1 MQPTP
6 PHRWSP
12 QLRWLLLAQILWI
25 PWLLLRAW
33 CPPAPSTPEARQ
45 GELPPLPAA
54 SERRSSPPSLEELL
68 KPAPS
73 VGDGAASTVRQPPSA
88 GGLILLNR
96 PDSGAL
102 ETARQAQ
109 PGANRPEASNGQQP
123 KNPQEPSAASGD
135 STTRRPT
142 ATAPASPSQLL
153 GGSLGLEELRRG
165 LPQQPPSR

>member
-12 QLRWLLLAQILWI
+12 QLRWLLLGQILWI

-33 CPPAPSTPEARQ
+33 SPPSPSTPDGRRE
-45 GELPPLPAA
+45 ELPPLPAA

-68 KPAPS
+68 KPAPNE
-73 VGDGAASTVRQPPSA
+73 GDDAASAVRQVPSA

-96 PDSGAL
+96 PGAGAR
-102 ETARQAQ
+102 EAARQAQ
-109 PGANRPEASNGQQP
+109 PGANRPEARGGKQP
-123 KNPQEPSAASGD
+123 KNPQEPSGASGV
-135 STTRRPT
+135 STTRRPP
-142 ATAPASPSQLL
+142 ATAPASPAQLL
-153 GGSLGLEELRRG
+153 GGSLGLEELRRT